1 MNYGIIAITNARTS
15 NSAQNVSNILRNV
28 ILQNEIDIFISIPW
42 SSLTVSHSVSPIH
55 LLIKLS
61 IYLLIKV
68 LPLSTKSDKNEK
80 ILEKLYIIAF

>member
-42 SSLTVSHSVSPIH
+42 SSLTVSHSVSPIQ
-55 LLIKLS
+55 LS
-61 IYLLIKV
+61 IYLLIKA

>member
-42 SSLTVSHSVSPIH
+42 SSLTVSHSVSPIQ
-55 LLIKLS
+55 LS
-61 IYLLIKV
+61 TYLLIKV